1 MPSPAKAAIQMN
13 PVRFKTVLRVVALG
27 LSTTGRSTITD
38 SQGIAPRRPSTVG
51 HRASRVAMTL
61 AATLLL
67 GACAGTQGTVNRVG
81 DTMGGSAAGS
91 QQAAA
96 LLAPSYLSETPAR
109 IVTQRKR
116 LQCVPYAR
124 QVSKVSIQG
133 DASTWWSSAKG
144 RYERGGK
151 PKVGSVLVLKRTGR
165 NRYGHIA
172 VVTRILGSREIII
185 DHANWLNRGRL
196 HLGTPVREFRPTTI
210 GRRCGSG
217 IHSGISMA
225 CAATPLTASSIP
237 SRPRPRSLRSKG
249 SSPIPRRGPRG
260 AAAGGLAGSRIG
272 DGRGQLAASAGGT
285 LLSFLVGG
293 VIGRNMAEI
302 D

>member
-91 QQAAA
+91 QQARPCSRPRICPKRPRGSSRSANVCNA
-96 LLAPSYLSETPAR
+96 SPTPAKSR
-109 IVTQRKR
+109 RSRSRAMPRLGGLPQR
-116 LQCVPYAR
+116 
-124 QVSKVSIQG
+124 G
-133 DASTWWSSAKG
+133 DMN
-144 RYERGGK
+144 RGGK

-217 IHSGISMA
+217 IHPGISMA

-249 SSPIPRRGPRG
+249 SSPIPRRGPRAPPRAVWRDRESAMAG
-260 AAAGGLAGSRIG
+260 ANWRRARAGLC
-272 DGRGQLAASAGGT
+272 
-285 LLSFLVGG
+285 
-293 VIGRNMAEI
+293 
-302 D
+302 